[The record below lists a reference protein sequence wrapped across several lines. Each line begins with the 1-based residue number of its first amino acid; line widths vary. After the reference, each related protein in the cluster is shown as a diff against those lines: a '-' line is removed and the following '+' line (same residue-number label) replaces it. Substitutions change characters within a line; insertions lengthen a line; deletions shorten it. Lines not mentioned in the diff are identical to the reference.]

1 MKKIIRLTESDLT
14 RLVRRVI
21 NENQRE
27 EFSDKVKDKL
37 RIRTIYQKI
46 IKYVRNGDIQRQEFH
61 DFKKLK
67 EYAEREA
74 SKMGTFITDD
84 EIEYDL
90 SPLFFGNTEVT
101 DYESPE
107 SDWRY

>member
-1 MKKIIRLTESDLT
+1 MARTVRLTERDLT

-21 NENQRE
+21 NENI
-27 EFSDKVKDKL
+27 SDKL
-37 RIRTIYQKI
+37 RIRAIYQKI

-61 DFKKLK
+61 DFDKLK

-74 SKMGTFITDD
+74 SKMGTSITDD

-90 SPLFFGNTEVT
+90 SPLLFGNSEIS
-101 DYESPE
+101 DYEYPE
-107 SDWRY
+107 SDWR

>member
-1 MKKIIRLTESDLT
+1 MRRIVRLTERDLT
-14 RLVRRVI
+14 RLVKRVI

-27 EFSDKVKDKL
+27 EFSDKVKDNL
-37 RIRTIYQKI
+37 RIRAIYQKI
-46 IKYVRNGDIQRQEFH
+46 EKYVRNGDIQRREFH
-61 DFKKLK
+61 DFDKLK

-74 SKMGTFITDD
+74 SKMRTYITDD
-84 EIEYDL
+84 EIKYDL
-90 SPLFFGNTEVT
+90 SPIIFGHTDVG